1 SQQPAPAA
9 DELDAALQ
17 TLALHADALGQPA
30 LSDLSNRL
38 TEAAGQDVAPTLL
51 FLSRM
56 LARPWAVHGESGD
69 LRSAWFAARC
79 SELAEHARA
88 TQDGHAVPAP
98 AWLSLLAAEAA
109 QRRTRAEQV
118 RALQTLLASAETHLD
133 AFEREGAEGGGLQ
146 EAARLFGEMQT

>member
-1 SQQPAPAA
+1 
-9 DELDAALQ
+9 
-17 TLALHADALGQPA
+17 
-30 LSDLSNRL
+30 
-38 TEAAGQDVAPTLL
+38 VAPTLQ

-146 EAARLFGEMQT
+146 EAARLFGEMQTAFAALDAYEAVHATEAAQSTIN